1 MKTHTHTHTPGPW
14 AVDPVLRGG
23 PWYRIE
29 SEHGPAIGW
38 VAQVQHP
45 NSANAALIAAAP
57 ELLAALKECAKQLRQ
72 LDCKGHAAI
81 AENAITKAEGGE
93 G

>member
-1 MKTHTHTHTPGPW
+1 
-14 AVDPVLRGG
+14 
-23 PWYRIE
+23 
-29 SEHGPAIGW
+29 
-38 VAQVQHP
+38 VAQVQHS

-81 AENAITKAEGGE
+81 AENAITKAEGGAA
-93 G
+93 